1 MLCECISM
9 TLNWP
14 WYCAPW
20 HVPML
25 HTYMKN
31 QWPQTVC
38 VYIYIIMSRSEG
50 RKLIF
55 HKMPCVIC
63 LLRHGHYGTC
73 ITVIS
78 GGDLGVWKL
87 EPLFLGKYWLFYL
100 LLLPA
105 ADFCMISV
113 AGL

>member
-1 MLCECISM
+1 MPFCSYFLVYHAFLIYAIS
-9 TLNWP
+9 
-14 WYCAPW
+14 YKA
-20 HVPML
+20 
-25 HTYMKN
+25 
-31 QWPQTVC
+31 
-38 VYIYIIMSRSEG
+38 SRRSAQM
-50 RKLIF
+50 RRPF
-55 HKMPCVIC
+55 SYVHKALIC
-63 LLRHGHYGTC
+63 LLRHGHYGTR

-87 EPLFLGKYWLFYL
+87 EPLFLGKYWLYL